1 MAQYQ
6 IYSEDCL
13 EFKRAVNLNLDGVG
27 KRSSRSGGKV
37 RNWEK
42 RWVKIADTSM
52 EIYKWVPLDR
62 KNKGTASAAASASG
76 TSQLKQQLAAAAAA
90 AAASGNTGASAVT
103 SKASTG

>member
-1 MAQYQ
+1 MPDFQLRL
-6 IYSEDCL
+6 L
-13 EFKRAVNLNLDGVG
+13 EIKKAVNLNLDGVG

-76 TSQLKQQLAAAAAA
+76 TSQLKQQLAVAAAA